1 MTNPVR
7 YLAAEEREV
16 AEIRRHPIVLVRPV
30 AETLGIIV
38 AASLVGGL
46 LTPDS
51 GDDLIDQMLAV
62 VVIVFVLR
70 LLWRGANWWETRVVL
85 TNRRI
90 LEVSGLLTRRV
101 ASMSLDKVTDTTY
114 RRSLLGRL
122 IGYGDLCVESPGQ
135 EQGLYTIDRLPRPD
149 EFYRTV
155 MTVLIA
161 GSPSPTDHEESVEHV
176 AARRPD
182 EDDTGPLPTVIV

>member
-30 AETLGIIV
+30 LETLGAIV
-38 AASLVGGL
+38 GTSLLGL
-46 LTPDS
+46 LLSPGS
-51 GDDLIDQMLAV
+51 GDDLIDRILAGV
-62 VVIVFVLR
+62 VVVFVLR
-70 LLWRGANWWETRVVL
+70 LLWRVANWWEARIVL
-85 TNRRI
+85 TSRRL

-101 ASMSLDKVTDTTY
+101 ASMALDKVTDTTY
-114 RRSLLGRL
+114 RRSVLGRIL
-122 IGYGDLCVESPGQ
+122 GYGDLCVESPGQ
-135 EQGLYTIDRLPRPD
+135 EQGLYTIDHLPRPD

-161 GSPSPTDHEESVEHV
+161 ESPPAKADEPPEHAPV
-176 AARRPD
+176 RPPD
-182 EDDTGPLPTVIV
+182 EEDTGPLPTVIV